1 MKYAKNIMLLMG
13 IMGITLVF
21 GSGNVISNKSTQ
33 HHTQEE
39 SIMRDGYPVNENG
52 ETYGAMKKESLIEP
66 DLQLTYTG
74 DYIKKSDMDD
84 NVQTLEEAI
93 AQNERNKGGRKIP
106 LYKNDGKTIV
116 GEFYI
121 GGGN

>member
-1 MKYAKNIMLLMG
+1 MLLMRV
-13 IMGITLVF
+13 MGISLVF
-21 GSGNVISNKSTQ
+21 GSGNAIPNKGTQ
-33 HHTQEE
+33 HNTQEE

-52 ETYGAMKKESLIEP
+52 ETYGAIKKESLIEP

-74 DYIKKSDMDD
+74 DYIRKSDMDV
-84 NVQTLEEAI
+84 NVQTIEDAI
-93 AQNERNKGGRKIP
+93 AQNERSKEGRKIP
-106 LYKNDGKTIV
+106 LYKKDGKTIV